1 VATPDLP
8 CQAPL
13 TSSLFKA
20 FFEIMK
26 NPSKEVAEAGKSVG
40 VRPETAVVFIE
51 R

>member
-1 VATPDLP
+1 LHGPLG
-8 CQAPL
+8 CQQEVDVD
-13 TSSLFKA
+13 A

-26 NPSKEVAEAGKSVG
+26 NPNEEVAAAGKADG